1 MKLKILAF
9 IAFAAMTV
17 SGPANAETWECAIIL
32 ATQKVI
38 LTQESDPALSDN
50 RYVPG
55 TVTGPYGKKHTAEV
69 SIDGFDRRWD
79 YVTADKT
86 GVFAVFMGPSG
97 LTGFYDFSNPE
108 EEVGT
113 REPEHLLFCEES
125 KAEEKREAEAK
136 VKSAPT
142 EYSARSPHIGNST
155 IDRTEL
161 A

>member
-55 TVTGPYGKKHTAEV
+55 TVTGPYGKKYTAEV
-69 SIDGFDRRWD
+69 LIDGFDRR
-79 YVTADKT
+79 
-86 GVFAVFMGPSG
+86 
-97 LTGFYDFSNPE
+97 
-108 EEVGT
+108 
-113 REPEHLLFCEES
+113 
-125 KAEEKREAEAK
+125 
-136 VKSAPT
+136 
-142 EYSARSPHIGNST
+142 
-155 IDRTEL
+155 
-161 A
+161 